1 MTTANLHAPLGAV
14 SILHIVDGILNF
26 KTTLAEWNESR
37 VTRKALNKLSARQ
50 LEDIGLTVEDIAK
63 L

>member
-14 SILHIVDGILNF
+14 SILHIVDGILKL

-37 VTRKALNKLSARQ
+37 VTRKELNKLSARQ